1 MANQR
6 KNNNKMN
13 MNMSRPSMLW
23 LYGLI
28 GAFII
33 GYYVFGDV
41 NDTPVPS
48 DWATVERMVE
58 KGEVEKIQVVNR
70 DQAQVFLK
78 KEAVEQY
85 RRDTVDKRFRR
96 LPETGVQLLFTI
108 GSVDSFREDLK
119 AAEQQSGQVV
129 PVVYENKANDWTN
142 VLINL
147 LPWVL
152 IIGVWIFVMRS
163 MSRGAGGGA
172 GGGIMNVGKAKAQV
186 FDKDNSK
193 RVTFKDVAGL
203 EEAKV
208 EIMEIVDFL
217 KKSDKYKEL
226 GAKIPKGALLV
237 GPPGTGKTLLAKAVA
252 GEANVPFLSISGSDF
267 VEMFVGVG
275 ASRVRDLFEQAKQ
288 KAPCI
293 VFIDEIDA
301 IGRARGK
308 NAGFSGNDE
317 RENTLNQLLTEM
329 DGFQT
334 NTGVI
339 VLAATNRA
347 DILDKALMR
356 AGRFDRQIE
365 VGLPDVKEREEI
377 FNVHLRPLKLDPQLD
392 RSFLARQ
399 TPGFSGADIANVCN
413 EAALIA
419 ARHNKKFISKEDF
432 LAAIDA
438 QEEAQFG
445 DESFTD
451 QETEQAGYR
460 VLAVTACPNG
470 IAHTYMAA
478 EALTKAGTK
487 LELPVKV
494 ETNGSDGAKN
504 ILTREEIAACD
515 GIIVAAEK
523 KIETARFDGKPVLF
537 TRVDDGIHKP
547 EELIHKITSGEVPE
561 FHAKGGAQAA
571 EDASASDSF
580 GRSLYKNLMN
590 GVSHMLPFVVGGG
603 IMIALAFLLDDYAID
618 PSNFGMNTPVAAFF
632 KTVGSAAF
640 GYMLPILA
648 GFIAMS
654 IADRPGLAV
663 GFAGGVLAMNGT
675 NFAALAHGETTGIS
689 GGFLAALLAGFV
701 AGYVVEFL
709 KKITEKLPASLNG
722 IRPML
727 IYPLGGILIV
737 GAVMCG
743 INPVMGMINTAM
755 TDWLNAL
762 GGTSKVLLGAIVAG
776 MMSVDMGGPC
786 NKAAYVF
793 GTAALASG
801 NYEVMAAVMVGG
813 MVPPIAIA
821 LSTTFCPKKW
831 TPDERRNGI
840 VNYVM
845 GLCFVT
851 EGAIPYAAADPLRV
865 LPSCVIGAALAGAL
879 SMTFGCALRAPHGG
893 IFVFPVVDHALMYVV
908 ALAAGSIV
916 GAVILS
922 LLKKTRTE

>member
-1 MANQR
+1 MLARMMQML
-6 KNNNKMN
+6 MN
-13 MNMSRPSMLW
+13 
-23 LYGLI
+23 
-28 GAFII
+28 
-33 GYYVFGDV
+33 
-41 NDTPVPS
+41 
-48 DWATVERMVE
+48 E
-58 KGEVEKIQVVNR
+58 
-70 DQAQVFLK
+70 
-78 KEAVEQY
+78 
-85 RRDTVDKRFRR
+85 
-96 LPETGVQLLFTI
+96 
-108 GSVDSFREDLK
+108 
-119 AAEQQSGQVV
+119 
-129 PVVYENKANDWTN
+129 
-142 VLINL
+142 
-147 LPWVL
+147 
-152 IIGVWIFVMRS
+152 
-163 MSRGAGGGA
+163 
-172 GGGIMNVGKAKAQV
+172 
-186 FDKDNSK
+186 
-193 RVTFKDVAGL
+193 
-203 EEAKV
+203 
-208 EIMEIVDFL
+208 
-217 KKSDKYKEL
+217 
-226 GAKIPKGALLV
+226 
-237 GPPGTGKTLLAKAVA
+237 
-252 GEANVPFLSISGSDF
+252 DF
-267 VEMFVGVG
+267 VEKL
-275 ASRVRDLFEQAKQ
+275 RT
-288 KAPCI
+288 
-293 VFIDEIDA
+293 
-301 IGRARGK
+301 AR
-308 NAGFSGNDE
+308 
-317 RENTLNQLLTEM
+317 
-329 DGFQT
+329 
-334 NTGVI
+334 
-339 VLAATNRA
+339 
-347 DILDKALMR
+347 
-356 AGRFDRQIE
+356 
-365 VGLPDVKEREEI
+365 
-377 FNVHLRPLKLDPQLD
+377 
-392 RSFLARQ
+392 
-399 TPGFSGADIANVCN
+399 TP
-413 EAALIA
+413 
-419 ARHNKKFISKEDF
+419 EDF

-451 QETEQAGYR
+451 QEIGQAGCR
-460 VLAVTACPNG
+460 VLAVTACVNG

-478 EALTKAGTK
+478 EALNKAGAKMGVTI
-487 LELPVKV
+487 KV

-504 ILTREEIAACD
+504 ILTKDEIANCD

-603 IMIALAFLLDDYAID
+603 IMIALAFLLDDYSID
-618 PSNFGMNTPVAAFF
+618 PSNFGMNTPLAAFF

-640 GYMLPILA
+640 SYILPILA

-675 NFAALAHGETTGIS
+675 NFAGIAAGETTGIS

-743 INPVMGMINTAM
+743 INPIMGMINTAM
-755 TDWLNAL
+755 TNWLNAM

-776 MMSVDMGGPC
+776 MMSIDMGGPF

-821 LSTTFCPKKW
+821 LSTTFCPRKW

-840 VNYVM
+840 VNYIM

-865 LPSCVIGAALAGAL
+865 LPSCVIGAALSGAL

-893 IFVFPVVDHALMYVV
+893 IFVFPVVDHAVMYCV
-908 ALAAGSIV
+908 ALAVGSVV

-922 LLKKTRTE
+922 LLKKTRTEE